1 MSQPHNAV
9 PAPLSTP
16 LARALD
22 QNETVQETVEQSA
35 DELLLINTVLKQEI
49 PDHIQ
54 TDAVAQALQQGDEL
68 ESKIQ
73 ESAENLA
80 QVNQA
85 LEHEIAERAE
95 LERELADTKAAL
107 AEAQSQPSAQ

>member
-1 MSQPHNAV
+1 MSEQANAFT
-9 PAPLSTP
+9 APLSTP

-22 QNETVQETVEQSA
+22 QNETVQETVAQSA

-49 PDHIQ
+49 PSHIQ
-54 TDAVAQALQQGDEL
+54 TDAVVQALQQGGEL
-68 ESKIQ
+68 EGKIQ
-73 ESAENLA
+73 ESADNLA

-85 LEHEIAERAE
+85 LEREIAERAE

-107 AEAQSQPSAQ
+107 AEAQSQSSDQ

>member
-1 MSQPHNAV
+1 MSKPSNVVH
-9 PAPLSTP
+9 APLSTP

-49 PDHIQ
+49 PGHIQ
-54 TDAVAQALQQGDEL
+54 TDAVAQALQQGEEL

-73 ESAENLA
+73 ETADNLA
-80 QVNQA
+80 QVNLA
-85 LEHEIAERAE
+85 LEHEIAERVE

-107 AEAQSQPSAQ
+107 AEAQSQPPAQ